1 MSEIQKDI
9 KFTHTKHGK
18 IVRPSTYLEIINRL
32 SKNTNTTKPIFLNIA
47 GYKFIVE
54 PEQPKNSNRM
64 RNTSPGTRPRSFEVN
79 GFTILIEED

>member
-1 MSEIQKDI
+1 MSDIQKNI

-18 IVRPSTYLEIINRL
+18 IVRPSTYFEVF
-32 SKNTNTTKPIFLNIA
+32 KNAVRFTTKPTYVNVS
-47 GYKFIVE
+47 GYKIIVE